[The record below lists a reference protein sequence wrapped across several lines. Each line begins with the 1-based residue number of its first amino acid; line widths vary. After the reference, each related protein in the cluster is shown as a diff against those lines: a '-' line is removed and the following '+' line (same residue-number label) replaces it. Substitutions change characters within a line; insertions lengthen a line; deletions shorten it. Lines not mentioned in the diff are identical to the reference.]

1 MRPVYIEYT
10 NWVNGITTSP
20 AADALPDGF
29 SPRGRNTN
37 LVNIGQN
44 TAQVGARKGPQTS
57 NVTPITGSPVMLGQ
71 YQLKRIDGTKIHL
84 LVSSGGRLDKSN
96 ADTTTSAI
104 NATAFTSGTHF
115 PSFATVNNFAV
126 IANGVDLKKTDGTTV
141 YAVGIA
147 RPAAPTATAAAGGA
161 MAANTWDVALTYF
174 NSTTGEESS
183 LSDFTSVTLAAG
195 NLQINIS
202 WGAPADPQVD
212 YIRVYLRNQTLGP
225 NVYLAI
231 SGLTPAPNAT
241 WNGFA
246 VATLA
251 TVANVSSTVFSAF
264 KLIAPSITGNN
275 PPAVTLQ
282 FPVWHHSRLFLF
294 DTGNAYYSNITDLD
308 AHPESFD
315 PNNVEPINPSD
326 GDYITG
332 AISFGGNLYIFKKYS
347 LWEIDGY
354 DPSSWSVT
362 QISDKYGCGSHR
374 TIKIAGGAL
383 YWWANSALGLL
394 TMATPGTQP
403 LEVAKELLSATVSD
417 TALNTLSL
425 SQACAEVDEAN
436 DLILFALPG
445 PGSTTRNN
453 VILPFNYRVKRFV
466 ADLWNPFDVASWC
479 VVEDAATPKTVYAG
493 GYAGQIFKWWQ
504 TTNDGVPT
512 GTTGS
517 GTVTSATTTTLTDSV
532 AAFSTTGG
540 GLIERYAY
548 YIPSMGAVQ
557 RRRITANTGTQ
568 LTVTPAW
575 DTALVPGD
583 RYVVGGIDWQLDTK
597 WEKFSAA
604 FIKKRFE
611 FLTLEG
617 LSDQTGLTINVD
629 VFTKDNLVDIVKTL
643 TFTITSGGAVYD
655 TGIYDTDVYASSS
668 RLSKRKN
675 IGVSGKSI
683 RLRVRQLQA
692 DKQITLNKI
701 GLQASL
707 LGTKT

>member
-1 MRPVYIEYT
+1 MRPVYVEYI

-57 NVTPITGSPVMLGQ
+57 NVTPVTGSPVMLGM
-71 YQLKRIDGTKIHL
+71 YQLKRIDGSKTHL

-115 PSFATVNNFAV
+115 PSFATVNNFAI

-141 YAVGIA
+141 YAVGMT
-147 RPAAPTATAAAGGA
+147 RPAAPTATAAVGGA

-174 NSTTGEESS
+174 NSITGEESS
-183 LSDFTSVTLAAG
+183 LSDFTSVTLGGA
-195 NLQINIS
+195 NFQINIS

-212 YIRVYLRNQTLGP
+212 YVRVYLRNQTLGP
-225 NVYLAI
+225 NVYLVVA
-231 SGLTPAPNAT
+231 GLTPAPNAT

-246 VATLA
+246 TSTLA
-251 TVANVSSTVFSAF
+251 TVANVSNTQFGAF
-264 KLIAPSITGNN
+264 KIIAPTTNGND

-282 FPVWHHSRLFLF
+282 FPVWHHNRLFLF
-294 DTGNAYYSNITDLD
+294 DSGNAYYSNITDLD
-308 AHPESFD
+308 ARPESFD

-326 GDYITG
+326 GDTITG
-332 AISFGGNLYIFKKYS
+332 AISYGGRLYIFKKYA

-362 QISDKYGCGSHR
+362 QISDKYGCASHR
-374 TIKIAGGAL
+374 TIKMAGGAL

-394 TMATPGTQP
+394 TMAAAGAQP
-403 LEVAKELLSATVSD
+403 LEVAKELLSASVSD

-425 SQACAEVDEAN
+425 SIACAEVDEAN
-436 DLILFALPG
+436 DLILFALPEV
-445 PGSTTRNN
+445 GSTTRNTI
-453 VILPFNYRVKRFV
+453 VIPFNYRVKRFV
-466 ADLWNPFDVASWC
+466 ADGWNPFDIASFC
-479 VVEDAATPKTVYAG
+479 VVEDASTPKTVYAG
-493 GYAGQIFKWWQ
+493 GYSGQIFKWWQ
-504 TTNDGVPT
+504 TMNDAVPT
-512 GTTGS
+512 STTGS

-532 AAFSTTGG
+532 AAFSTAGG
-540 GLIERYAY
+540 GLIERYVY
-548 YIPSMGAVQ
+548 YIPAIGPVQ
-557 RRRITANTGTQ
+557 RRRITANTATQ

-575 DTALVPGD
+575 DTTLVPAD
-583 RYVVGGIDWQLDTK
+583 SYIVGGIDWQLDTR
-597 WEKFSAA
+597 WEKFTAA

-611 FLTLEG
+611 FLSLEAS
-617 LSDQTGLTINVD
+617 SDQSVIIKVD

-643 TFTITSGGAVYD
+643 TFTMTSAGAVYD
-655 TGIYDTDVYASSS
+655 TAVYDTDVYATSG
-668 RLSKRKN
+668 RLNKRKN
-675 IGVSGKSI
+675 IGVTGKSI
-683 RLRVRQLQA
+683 RLRIRQLQA
-692 DKQITLNKI
+692 NKQITLNKI
-701 GLQASL
+701 GLQANL